1 MPFTTSASLLGLDS
15 VSMSTCPPS
24 PKNPGIVDEGL
35 SENILR
41 DSCDPGAAG
50 VIAAGGKLPF
60 SRSVN
65 EMLGKFGVSGSD
77 ERNKVYRVIICGTHE
92 DTRQGARP
100 DFFRGAWTAT
110 EGELK
115 APTVDKSSEW

>member
-1 MPFTTSASLLGLDS
+1 MSVDMPLASSASFLLGLDS
-15 VSMSTCPPS
+15 VSMLTCPPS
-24 PKNPGIVDEGL
+24 PKNPAIVDEGL

-65 EMLGKFGVSGSD
+65 EMLGKFGVSAD
-77 ERNKVYRVIICGTHE
+77 QCNKV
-92 DTRQGARP
+92 DP
-100 DFFRGAWTAT
+100 T
-110 EGELK
+110 E
-115 APTVDKSSEW
+115 